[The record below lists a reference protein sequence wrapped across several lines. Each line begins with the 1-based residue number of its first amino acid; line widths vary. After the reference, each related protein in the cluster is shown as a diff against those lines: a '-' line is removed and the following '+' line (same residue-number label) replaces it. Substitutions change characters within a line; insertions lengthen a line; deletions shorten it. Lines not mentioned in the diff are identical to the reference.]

1 MSFWA
6 AITKWAGQP
15 GGLPGRIRA
24 ADAEG
29 AADLLERADDEAR
42 RALAGHLREFAA
54 QGGFG
59 RGWWDGPPHDPQAPA
74 LRVAGAACF
83 NDAVEVAFW
92 LTRPDLWLFEGHE
105 DDARRIARVV
115 RGRSTR
121 WRAELVRRLAGE
133 QVWRDEA
140 DGGRA
145 HWLSAWY
152 PAARLVEETGLE
164 PPGDSA
170 FVLGWLYAVAGAGGG
185 VTDERLTR
193 HLAGSLLR
201 SRGLAAQLRGTGD
214 LVPAWAA
221 AVAHQAGDGVLERGT
236 LLEGCAGAF
245 VDGETRPF
253 TDLYAALRPSPQE
266 IPVRDLARLV
276 PTAPGPVV
284 QLAVSELRRADDAG
298 LLSDELFAEATKTL
312 MFRPEKK
319 IVRAAL
325 TWAQAGTRSRQERT
339 GAALQALAAAFGN
352 AHRDI
357 AERAVAAASRLAG
370 HADEDGH
377 AAVRAAADALP
388 ADLRDRLTPAFH
400 LDGRPVPAPTA
411 LPAPPAEEAEP
422 VPVIESPEELAELA
436 VTARDPLTVE
446 RLLAGLVTLV
456 HRDREAVRAVV
467 EPVLRASRPFL
478 FDVEL
483 AAHGIGG
490 MNDDPHLL
498 TMRAV
503 LAAVAPEAGRR
514 LRGLVKF
521 YPFRDWDPAP
531 DILVVTRLREIAREL
546 ETGDVP
552 VLLATPTVTSGH
564 IDPMTLVERMERLE
578 AARAEPLDAD
588 FQQAL
593 LRLPRTIPPAAVTR
607 AGTLT
612 STAGRKLA
620 AWLRRGG
627 LADPVIGHRIVR
639 LPFYEGSATIVTRIF
654 PAVRPCEEDLPD
666 LVRRMCVVDPADA
679 VNIASQTMGW
689 WPLLMPSHREVITA
703 WILPRLPPLIKSRRA
718 DLAPLYR
725 LACGQGPVGAVTAA
739 ALAHGLGCED
749 DGARGIAVDA
759 LLVHAA
765 HGDLNG
771 GDLGGFL
778 SVLVA
783 ADMVRLGRA
792 VTALADALAAGAH
805 AQVWDAAARML
816 AELLPQARERPRIGT
831 TDLLI
836 VAATAASLTGARLRI
851 PQLAAAAQRTGG
863 SAFVK
868 QARRLHE
875 LITTGEETT

>member
-1 MSFWA
+1 MN
-6 AITKWAGQP
+6 
-15 GGLPGRIRA
+15 GLPGRIRTG
-24 ADAEG
+24 DAEG

-42 RALAGHLREFAA
+42 RALAGHLRTFAG
-54 QGGFG
+54 QGGLG

-74 LRVAGAACF
+74 LRVAAAACLD
-83 NDAVEVAFW
+83 DAVEVAHW
-92 LTRPDLWLFEGHE
+92 LTRPDLWLFEGYE
-105 DDARRIARVV
+105 DDARRIVRVV
-115 RGRSTR
+115 RGRPAR
-121 WRAELVRRLAGE
+121 WRAELVGRLADE
-133 QVWRDEA
+133 HVWRDEA
-140 DGGRA
+140 DGGWA
-145 HWLSAWY
+145 HRLSAWY
-152 PAARLVEETGLE
+152 PAARLVEETGIE

-170 FVLGWLYAVAGAGGG
+170 FVLGWLYAVAGSGGG

-201 SRGLAAQLRGTGD
+201 SRGLAAELRGTGE
-214 LVPAWAA
+214 VAPAWAA
-221 AVAHQAGDGVLERGT
+221 AVARQAGDGVLERST

-245 VDGETRPF
+245 YDGETRPF
-253 TDLYAALRPSPQE
+253 TDLYAALRPSPDE
-266 IPVRDLARLV
+266 IPVSDLARLV

-298 LLSDELFAEATKTL
+298 LLSDELFAEAAETL

-325 TWAQAGTRSRQERT
+325 TWAQAGTRGRRERT
-339 GAALQALAAAFGN
+339 GAALRALAAAFGS

-370 HADEDGH
+370 HSDEDGH

-388 ADLRDRLTPAFH
+388 ADLRDGLAPAFR
-400 LDGRPVPAPTA
+400 LDARPVPTPAVLPT
-411 LPAPPAEEAEP
+411 PPAEDAEP
-422 VPVIESPEELAELA
+422 VPAVESPEELAELA

-467 EPVLRASRPFL
+467 EPVLRASRPDL
-478 FDVEL
+478 FDAEL
-483 AAHGIGG
+483 AAYGIGG
-490 MNDDPHLL
+490 MNDEPHLL

-514 LRGLVKF
+514 LRGVLSF

-531 DILVVTRLREIAREL
+531 DILVVTRLREIVREL
-546 ETGDVP
+546 ETADVP

-564 IDPMTLVERMERLE
+564 IDPITLVERMELLE
-578 AARAEPLDAD
+578 AAGTEPLDAD

-593 LRLPRTIPPAAVTR
+593 LRLPRTIPPAAAAR

-612 STAGRKLA
+612 SAAGRELA

-627 LADPVIGHRIVR
+627 LADPMIGHRVVR
-639 LPFYEGSATIVTRIF
+639 LPSYQGSATTVTRIF
-654 PAVRPCEEDLPD
+654 PAVRPCEEDLPG

-679 VNIASQTMGW
+679 VNTASRTMDW

-703 WILPRLPPLIKSRRA
+703 WILPRLPPLVGSRRA
-718 DLAPLYR
+718 GLAPLYR

-765 HGDLNG
+765 RGDLDG
-771 GDLGGFL
+771 EDLGGFL
-778 SVLVA
+778 SVLTA
-783 ADMVRLGRA
+783 AGMVRLGRV

-805 AQVWDAAARML
+805 AQVWAAAACML
-816 AELLPQARERPRIGT
+816 AELLPEARERPRTGM
-831 TDLLI
+831 TDLLG

-851 PQLAAAAQRTGG
+851 PRLATITERPGG
-863 SAFVK
+863 SAFVRE
-868 QARRLHE
+868 ARRLHE
-875 LITTGEETT
+875 LITTGEETA

>member
-1 MSFWA
+1 MSFWT
-6 AITKWAGQP
+6 AIVRRAGQP
-15 GGLPGRIRA
+15 GGLPDRIRA

-42 RALAGHLREFAA
+42 RALAGHLRTFAA
-54 QGGFG
+54 QGGLG
-59 RGWWDGPPHDPQAPA
+59 RRWWDGPPHDPQAPA
-74 LRVAGAACF
+74 LRVAAAACLD
-83 NDAVEVAFW
+83 DAIEVAYW

-115 RGRSTR
+115 RGRPTR
-121 WRAELVRRLAGE
+121 WRVELVRRLADE
-133 QVWRDEA
+133 HVWRDEA

-145 HWLSAWY
+145 HRLSAWY
-152 PAARLVEETGLE
+152 PAARLVAETGIE

-170 FVLGWLYAVAGAGGG
+170 FVLGWLHAVAGSGGD

-193 HLAGSLLR
+193 HLARSLLR

-221 AVAHQAGDGVLERGT
+221 AVALQAADGVLERST

-245 VDGETRPF
+245 FDGETRPF

-266 IPVRDLARLV
+266 IPVRDLARLA

-325 TWAQAGTRSRQERT
+325 TWAQAGTRGSRERT
-339 GAALQALAAAFGN
+339 GAALQALAAAFGS

-357 AERAVAAASRLAG
+357 AERAVTAATRLAG
-370 HADEDGH
+370 HSDEDGH

-388 ADLRDRLTPAFH
+388 ADLRDRLAPAFR
-400 LDGRPVPAPTA
+400 LDGRPVPAPAA

-422 VPVIESPEELAELA
+422 VPVFESPEELAELA

-478 FDVEL
+478 FDVES

-514 LRGLVKF
+514 LRGLVQF

-531 DILVVTRLREIAREL
+531 DILVVTRLREIVREL
-546 ETGDVP
+546 ETADMP

-578 AARAEPLDAD
+578 AACAEPLDAD

-607 AGTLT
+607 AETLT

-627 LADPVIGHRIVR
+627 LADPVIGHRVVR
-639 LPFYEGSATIVTRIF
+639 LPLHEGSATIVTRIF
-654 PAVRPCEEDLPD
+654 PAVRPREDDLPD
-666 LVRRMCVVDPADA
+666 LVRRICAIDA
-679 VNIASQTMGW
+679 VNLASQTMGW

-725 LACGQGPVGAVTAA
+725 LACGQGPVGAVTTA

-765 HGDLNG
+765 RGDLNG
-771 GDLGGFL
+771 DDLGAFL

-783 ADMVRLGRA
+783 ADMVRLGRV

-805 AQVWDAAARML
+805 AQVWDAGARML
-816 AELLPQARERPRIGT
+816 AELLPQARERPRTGM

-836 VAATAASLTGARLRI
+836 VAATAASLTGVRLRI
-851 PQLAAAAQRTGG
+851 PRLAAVAQRTGG

-868 QARRLHE
+868 EARRLHE
-875 LITTGEETT
+875 LINAGEETA

>member
-6 AITKWAGQP
+6 AIVKRAGQP
-15 GGLPGRIRA
+15 GGLPERIRA

-29 AADLLERADDEAR
+29 AADLLERADDAAR
-42 RALAGHLREFAA
+42 RALAGSLREFAA
-54 QGGFG
+54 QGGLG
-59 RGWWDGPPHDPQAPA
+59 RGWWAGPPHDPQAPA

-83 NDAVEVAFW
+83 DDAVEVAHW
-92 LTRPDLWLFEGHE
+92 LTSPDLWLFDGYE

-115 RGRSTR
+115 RGRSPQ
-121 WRAELVRRLAGE
+121 WRAELVRRLADE
-133 QVWRDEA
+133 QGWRDEA

-145 HWLSAWY
+145 HRLSAWF

-164 PPGDSA
+164 PPGDPA
-170 FVLGWLYAVAGAGGG
+170 FVLGWLHAVAGSGGG

-214 LVPAWAA
+214 LVPAGAA
-221 AVAHQAGDGVLERGT
+221 AVARRASDGVLERGT

-245 VDGETRPF
+245 FDGETRPF
-253 TDLYAALRPSPQE
+253 TDLYAALRPSPEE

-276 PTAPGPVV
+276 PTAPGTVV

-298 LLSDELFAEATKTL
+298 LLSDELFAEATETL
-312 MFRPEKK
+312 MFRPEKT

-325 TWAQAGTRSRQERT
+325 TWAQAGTRGSRERT
-339 GAALQALAAAFGN
+339 GAALRAFAAAFGS

-357 AERAVAAASRLAG
+357 AERAVDAASRMAG
-370 HADEDGH
+370 HSGEDGH

-388 ADLRDRLTPAFH
+388 SDLRDRLAPVFRLDDRPA
-400 LDGRPVPAPTA
+400 LAPAA
-411 LPAPPAEEAEP
+411 LPAPPAEEVEP
-422 VPVIESPEELAELA
+422 VPVVESPEELAELA
-436 VTARDPLTVE
+436 VTARDPLMVE

-478 FDVEL
+478 FDVES
-483 AAHGIGG
+483 AAHGFGG

-514 LRGLVKF
+514 LRGLVQF

-531 DILVVTRLREIAREL
+531 DVLVVTRLREIVREL

-578 AARAEPLDAD
+578 AACAEHLDAD

-593 LRLPRTIPPAAVTR
+593 LRLPRTIPPAAVAR

-612 STAGRKLA
+612 SAAGRELA

-627 LADPVIGHRIVR
+627 LADPVIGHRVVR
-639 LPFYEGSATIVTRIF
+639 LPSYEGSATTVTRIF
-654 PAVRPCEEDLPD
+654 PAVRPREEDLPD
-666 LVRRMCVVDPADA
+666 LVRRMCVLDPAGA
-679 VNIASQTMGW
+679 VNLASQRMDW

-703 WILPRLPPLIKSRRA
+703 WILPRLPPLITSRRA

-725 LACGQGPVGAVTAA
+725 LACGQGPVGEVTAA

-765 HGDLNG
+765 RGDLNG
-771 GDLGGFL
+771 DDFGGFL

-783 ADMVRLGRA
+783 AGMVRLGRA
-792 VTALADALAAGAH
+792 VTALADALATGAH
-805 AQVWDAAARML
+805 IQVWDAAARML
-816 AELLPQARERPRIGT
+816 TELLPQARERPRTGM
-831 TDLLI
+831 TDLLV

-851 PQLAAAAQRTGG
+851 PRLAAVAQRTGG
-863 SAFVK
+863 SAFVR

-875 LITTGEETT
+875 LITPKKETS